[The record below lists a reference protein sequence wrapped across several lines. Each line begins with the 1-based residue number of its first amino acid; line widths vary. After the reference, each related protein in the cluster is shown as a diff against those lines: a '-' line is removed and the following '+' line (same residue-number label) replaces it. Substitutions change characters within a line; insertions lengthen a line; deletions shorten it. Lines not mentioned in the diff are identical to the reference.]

1 MSLIMALQIANPV
14 VVRKVEALAQA
25 TGFSKTAVVEKAV
38 DRMLAEIGRPAD
50 AADRMSALLRQIDQV
65 PDRADAFDPMRW
77 EIGRAHV

>member
-50 AADRMSALLRQIDQV
+50 AADRMSALLCQIDQV

-77 EIGRAHV
+77 DARGLPA